1 MDEHTT
7 FLEKLC
13 RICKNPIH
21 SDKNRGKESF
31 SSEISELYSLD
42 ISDDISGI
50 HPHYICSADASKLY
64 QYRKAKRSGTTT
76 NITCTTACASFTS
89 HSTTNC
95 SVCHASDQ
103 KQHNYGKKA
112 HTFKFHVTDHN
123 VDWQSNIDRFT
134 AEILGMSHN
143 ERQGCVESVVKKIS
157 CEERAEL
164 SHRIG
169 CIIANDMPRPNNDT
183 CGMNS
188 DKDILSL
195 ATMNS
200 TDYVRNQSSA
210 LINFICRVT
219 QVDISKVDT
228 DKKLAFQIS
237 VACEQLQK
245 ISSPMYVGP
254 ASLLQNLNIFAIT
267 NSKLALNILGNV
279 VPSGRYNTV
288 FNWLSQQANVP
299 LKCPP
304 GDLVVMFDNEEIV
317 GKTWSIKPNNK
328 LNMSIITNVA
338 AVPLTSNTTL
348 QDRSDLHPRKWL
360 TRGWYAK
367 TGGGTGWCLRRVQN
381 TWIWNV
387 PLRTALYFC

>member
-1 MDEHTT
+1 
-7 FLEKLC
+7 
-13 RICKNPIH
+13 
-21 SDKNRGKESF
+21 
-31 SSEISELYSLD
+31 
-42 ISDDISGI
+42 
-50 HPHYICSADASKLY
+50 
-64 QYRKAKRSGTTT
+64 
-76 NITCTTACASFTS
+76 
-89 HSTTNC
+89 
-95 SVCHASDQ
+95 
-103 KQHNYGKKA
+103 
-112 HTFKFHVTDHN
+112 
-123 VDWQSNIDRFT
+123 
-134 AEILGMSHN
+134 
-143 ERQGCVESVVKKIS
+143 
-157 CEERAEL
+157 
-164 SHRIG
+164 
-169 CIIANDMPRPNNDT
+169 
-183 CGMNS
+183 MNS

-210 LINFICRVT
+210 LIYFICGVT

-304 GDLVVMFDNEEIV
+304 GDLVVMFDNEQIV

-328 LNMSIITNVA
+328 VNMSIITNVA

-360 TRGWYAK
+360 TEADMQKHGEELVGVSEECK
-367 TGGGTGWCLRRVQN
+367 TYEYEMSDYEQLYIFFKVTLEEVIKEQQPSHDGDLRDKIDDIVEDRKKQ
-381 TWIWNV
+381 
-387 PLRTALYFC
+387 